1 MIPAIL
7 GNQFGFANVIMLG
20 GVICAV
26 GMFTS
31 SFAPNIYVLYLT
43 YGLVWGFGSCLCNC
57 AALFVLPHFFSARI
71 GLANGIVF
79 FGAPVGTLA
88 LTPFVAH
95 LLQRVGL
102 ARTFQ
107 ILAGIQLV
115 IMFSGF
121 MIRLAPSPPP
131 SPPSKSDQ
139 LHIKNERKSGFDW
152 TIFKN
157 KGYMT
162 FVVALCLF
170 MPTYLVPYVHL
181 VSRCINSALLMLS
194 IVVLFSF
201 LVKDSRLRKLHL
213 VFMAQTKF
221 VQERVCSF

>member
-1 MIPAIL
+1 MSDGFAMIPAIL
-7 GNQFGFANVIMLG
+7 SNRFGFANVIMLG

-43 YGLVWGFGSCLCNC
+43 YGLVWGFGACLCYL
-57 AALFVLPHFFSARI
+57 AALFVLPQYFHARI

-95 LLQRVGL
+95 LLQSVGL

-115 IMFSGF
+115 IVCSGF
-121 MIRLAPSPPP
+121 MIRLAP

-201 LVKDSRLRKLHL
+201 IVKDSRLRKLHL
-213 VFMAQTKF
+213 VFVA
-221 VQERVCSF
+221 

>member
-88 LTPFVAH
+88 NGH
-95 LLQRVGL
+95 
-102 ARTFQ
+102 
-107 ILAGIQLV
+107 
-115 IMFSGF
+115 
-121 MIRLAPSPPP
+121 
-131 SPPSKSDQ
+131 
-139 LHIKNERKSGFDW
+139 
-152 TIFKN
+152 
-157 KGYMT
+157 
-162 FVVALCLF
+162 ALCKPSDCVANNTSTF
-170 MPTYLVPYVHL
+170 KCFYNTRSH
-181 VSRCINSALLMLS
+181 SN
-194 IVVLFSF
+194 
-201 LVKDSRLRKLHL
+201 
-213 VFMAQTKF
+213 
-221 VQERVCSF
+221 

>member
-1 MIPAIL
+1 MCSWNVYLVVCAEYLRTLFNLRFSL
-7 GNQFGFANVIMLG
+7 GIRA
-20 GVICAV
+20 
-26 GMFTS
+26 
-31 SFAPNIYVLYLT
+31 
-43 YGLVWGFGSCLCNC
+43 CLCYL
-57 AALFVLPHFFSARI
+57 AALFVLPQYFHARI

-95 LLQRVGL
+95 LLQSVGL

-115 IMFSGF
+115 IVCSGF
-121 MIRLAPSPPP
+121 MIRLVT
-131 SPPSKSDQ
+131 PPSKSDQ
-139 LHIKNERKSGFDW
+139 LHSESERKSGFDW

-170 MPTYLVPYVHL
+170 MPAYLVHVHL
-181 VSRCINSALLMLS
+181 VSHLRDIDAFFRLLK
-194 IVVLFSF
+194 LF
-201 LVKDSRLRKLHL
+201 
-213 VFMAQTKF
+213 A
-221 VQERVCSF
+221 

>member
-7 GNQFGFANVIMLG
+7 GNHFGFANVIMLG

-43 YGLVWGFGSCLCNC
+43 YGLVWGFGACLCYL
-57 AALFVLPHFFSARI
+57 AALFVLPQYFHARI

-95 LLQRVGL
+95 LLQSVGL

-115 IMFSGF
+115 IVCSGF
-121 MIRLAPSPPP
+121 MIRLVP
-131 SPPSKSDQ
+131 PPSKSDQ
-139 LHIKNERKSGFDW
+139 LHSESERKSGFDW

-162 FVVALCLF
+162 FVVALCPF
-170 MPTYLVPYVHL
+170 MPAYLVHVHL
-181 VSRCINSALLMLS
+181 VSHLRDTDAFFRLLK
-194 IVVLFSF
+194 LF
-201 LVKDSRLRKLHL
+201 
-213 VFMAQTKF
+213 A
-221 VQERVCSF
+221 